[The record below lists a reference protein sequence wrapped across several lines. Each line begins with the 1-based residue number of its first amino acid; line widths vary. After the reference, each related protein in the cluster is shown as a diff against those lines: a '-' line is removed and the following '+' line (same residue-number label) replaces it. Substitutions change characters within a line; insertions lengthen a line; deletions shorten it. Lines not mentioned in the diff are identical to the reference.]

1 MYQVCPFK
9 KVTQAHFP
17 NRDFNLGKV
26 AEWVHKKNGRYVL
39 RMDEGDSHLCPDG
52 LFRMSLVSK
61 DVYTVTPVL
70 RDHPFCN
77 QNTVFPLL

>member
-1 MYQVCPFK
+1 MCIIIPLLTNDINVPEMYEGF
-9 KVTQAHFP
+9 AIS
-17 NRDFNLGKV
+17 
-26 AEWVHKKNGRYVL
+26 

-77 QNTVFPLL
+77 QNTVVPLL